1 MRKLIILIISFLI
14 VFTGCVAKK
23 VEEPYESMRKDKVVK
38 TAFDKVDEKEE
49 SKDEEKEDKEKTDF
63 NEVEKPKVE
72 TEPEE
77 EPEEPT
83 KKYSKVTADILNMRF
98 VASEQSS
105 VIRQLYLDEIVEV
118 LNVTGDWASVK
129 IGEDSG
135 YVNSTYLEELQVK
148 KVKNEGTS
156 LRASTFENAAT
167 IANPLKDED
176 VIVLESLTVEDVEW
190 EHVKVGELEGYLLK
204 SELR

>member
-1 MRKLIILIISFLI
+1 MS
-14 VFTGCVAKK
+14 
-23 VEEPYESMRKDKVVK
+23 PQ
-38 TAFDKVDEKEE
+38 
-49 SKDEEKEDKEKTDF
+49 
-63 NEVEKPKVE
+63 E
-72 TEPEE
+72 TVSY
-77 EPEEPT
+77 T
-83 KKYSKVTADILNMRF
+83 HLDVYKR
-98 VASEQSS
+98 Q